1 MELLNPKSKQVV
13 LTMNP
18 QLYGGITMSEEA
30 LKDINQFLTF
40 TLGKEIFAL
49 DIGTVREVLELTSI
63 TKIPRTPDFMR
74 GVINLRG
81 HAVPV
86 VDMRL
91 KLGMSRGE
99 DTVDTCII
107 IVEIEFEGEFT
118 VMGALVDSVREVFE
132 MTPDTIEPA
141 PKMGAAINAEY
152 IKGMGRQNEQ
162 FIIIIDINK
171 IFSAEELAMA
181 KDMAGLGGG
190 AEQLPAEDAA
200 GATISL

>member
-1 MELLNPKSKQVV
+1 
-13 LTMNP
+13 
-18 QLYGGITMSEEA
+18 
-30 LKDINQFLTF
+30 
-40 TLGKEIFAL
+40 
-49 DIGTVREVLELTSI
+49 LELTSI
-63 TKIPRTPDFMR
+63 TKIPRTPKFMR

-91 KLGMSRGE
+91 KLGMSKGE

-107 IVEIEFEGEFT
+107 IVEIEYEGEFT

-152 IKGMGRQNEQ
+152 IKGLGRQNEQ
-162 FIIIIDINK
+162 FIIIDINK
-171 IFSAEELAMA
+171 IFSAEELASA
-181 KDMAGLGGG
+181 KDMAGLGG
-190 AEQLPAEDAA
+190 ADRAPAPEEAA
-200 GATISL
+200 APAQA

>member
-1 MELLNPKSKQVV
+1 
-13 LTMNP
+13 
-18 QLYGGITMSEEA
+18 MSDEA

-91 KLGMSRGE
+91 KLGMSKGE

-107 IVEIEFEGEFT
+107 IVEIEFDGEFT

-132 MTPDTIEPA
+132 MMPDTIEPA

-181 KDMAGLGGG
+181 KEMAGMGGG
-190 AEQLPAEDAA
+190 AEQLPTEDAA
-200 GATISL
+200 GAAITL